1 MKHLLQIFGIVTLVV
16 GSFIYSEEVATTA
29 KLSDE
34 LLNEIKARKVEYK
47 VKSIEAII
55 EDGTIIPGKNGKQV
69 DVKKSYKNM
78 KEIGYFNEKLLVYKY
93 LSVKEPLNKNMDKYI
108 ISGNKNEKSISLI
121 IKVGNNSNLNKLIGK
136 LNEKKIKATFFVNSN
151 FLENNNDLIIGLIN
165 NGHTIGNLSNN
176 GDYEDN
182 DFGWMKTI
190 ITNIGGQRYNYCL
203 AEKKDQT
210 IIDVCK
216 EQKSYTI
223 MPIMINKKPF
233 INVKQTLTPGGIL
246 AFEYSEELNNEIENI
261 INYITS
267 KGYSIKSL
275 EKHLKE

>member
-216 EQKSYTI
+216 SQKSYTI